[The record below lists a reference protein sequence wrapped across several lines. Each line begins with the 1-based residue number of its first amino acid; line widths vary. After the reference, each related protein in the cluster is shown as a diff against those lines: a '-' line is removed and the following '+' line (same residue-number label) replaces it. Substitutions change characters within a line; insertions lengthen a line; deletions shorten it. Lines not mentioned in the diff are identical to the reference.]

1 VVREPGKLRSGETRV
16 VLLVGFMG
24 AFTTFSSFV
33 LETEELV
40 RAAEWMYAAANVG
53 MQNGLGFAALFAGVA
68 LGRIV

>member
-1 VVREPGKLRSGETRV
+1 
-16 VLLVGFMG
+16 MG